1 MTYAFAEFISDFCEN
16 CVAINPTDPTFVITK
31 LIHMSGC
38 ALEEKCL
45 CDLRVTST
53 VLGTVIDPYIL
64 GSDRLITFQYDI
76 VNNNE
81 LAYLP
86 QIRITKSS
94 QLQFAK
100 VPSNCQTEEETM
112 LCDITR
118 PYLAKGDPKAVVI
131 SFDTANVDGSVGELR
146 VSAEVF
152 SSSEE
157 SNVNDNSI
165 TDVIPI
171 VEFSEIESTGNA
183 APSLISL
190 DTSGDKVNV
199 THTISI
205 RNDGPSIVKLMTVV
219 VDVPLV
225 YAGEFVIPR
234 ALINFHRI
242 TAKAHYNNRDLS
254 VAWTQNDTILIQ
266 NPTESLPPVIADE
279 LDALKYDNYKLGF
292 PEFEIPDQ
300 QQQGE

>member
-1 MTYAFAEFISDFCEN
+1 
-16 CVAINPTDPTFVITK
+16 
-31 LIHMSGC
+31 MSGC
-38 ALEEKCL
+38 ALEEKCVA
-45 CDLRVTST
+45 DLRVTSS
-53 VLGTVIDPYIL
+53 VLGAVIDPYIL
-64 GSDRLITFQYDI
+64 GSARTITFQYDI

-100 VPSNCQTEEETM
+100 IPSNCQTEDETM

-118 PYLAKGDPKAVVI
+118 PYLSKADPKAMAI
-131 SFDTANVDGSVGELR
+131 SFDMSNVDGSVSELR

-157 SNVNDNSI
+157 LNANDNSI

-171 VEFSEIESTGNA
+171 VEFSEIESTGSA
-183 APSLISL
+183 SPTLISL

-199 THTISI
+199 THTIAI
-205 RNDGPSIVKLMTVV
+205 RNDGPSIVKFMTIL
-219 VDVPLV
+219 VDVPLI
-225 YAGEFVIPR
+225 YAGEFEIPR
-234 ALINFHRI
+234 TLIDFHKI
-242 TAKAHYNNRDLS
+242 SAKAQYNNRDLS
-254 VAWTQNDTILIQ
+254 VTWIQNDTVLIQ
-266 NPTESLPPVIADE
+266 NPTEALPPVIADE
-279 LDALKYDNYKLGF
+279 MDALKYDNYKLGF

-300 QQQGE
+300 QQQGKLKPHCFIALGFHLILCKF